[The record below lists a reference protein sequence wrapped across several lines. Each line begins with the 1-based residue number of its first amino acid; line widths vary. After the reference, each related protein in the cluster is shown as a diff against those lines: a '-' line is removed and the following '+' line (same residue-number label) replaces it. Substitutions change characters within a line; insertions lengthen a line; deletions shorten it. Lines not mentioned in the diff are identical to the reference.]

1 MASWKRVLTEAD
13 LAPNT
18 GTVGASIADDQQGLV
33 TGNSVFDYIAAQNF
47 GSGAGDIQSVN
58 QGNGIETSATDGGS
72 AGNVASGDAFI
83 RVKPAANGGI
93 AVAAAGVSL
102 APTVAGNGLTL
113 NQGVIAVAG
122 QSGITVTADAIEARV
137 DDSTVEVD
145 NSTGNIRVK
154 NLGITFAKFSAGAI
168 CDSTETF
175 SNVDTEVP
183 TTKAIGLNF
192 PNVTLTPTGNANYLT
207 LNAGGTAGIQDI
219 TMDTIDISND
229 TNLNVSNTSNN
240 QQDVDLTLT
249 NSILTA
255 TTPGLSTSSNVQFN
269 NITAAGT
276 LSVSGNVVLGDA
288 ATDTVTITGDLTVQ
302 GNTTTINTSTLVV
315 EDQLITLGSGNTAPG
330 TASNAGIQVQ
340 TGSTATEFPEI
351 KWKSLQSG
359 VGLTG
364 WHVEN
369 YRSGRTDDSDLVP
382 IAVMDINAAAPSQA
396 NDSAGIGALWF
407 DSTGD
412 DLYLRVS

>member
-1 MASWKRVLTEAD
+1 MASWKRVLTQDD

-18 GTVGASIADDQQGLV
+18 GTVGASVADGQEGLV
-33 TGNSVFDYIAAQNF
+33 TGNSVFDYIATQNF

-58 QGNGIETSATDGGS
+58 QGNGIETSATASGS

-93 AVAAAGVSL
+93 DVAAAGVSL
-102 APTVAGNGLTL
+102 ASTVAGNGLTL
-113 NQGVIAVAG
+113 NQGIIAVAG
-122 QSGITVTADAIEARV
+122 QSGITVTADAIAANV

-145 NSTGNIRVK
+145 SSSGQIRVK
-154 NLGITFAKFSAGAI
+154 DLGITFAKLSAGAI
-168 CDSTETF
+168 CDSGEAFSDVNTEI
-175 SNVDTEVP
+175 P
-183 TTKAIGLNF
+183 TTRAVGINF

-276 LSVSGNVVLGDA
+276 LSVNGNVVLGDT

-315 EDQLITLGSGNTAPG
+315 EDQLITLGSGNTTPAG
-330 TASNAGIQVQ
+330 ASNAGIQVQ
-340 TGSTATEFPEI
+340 TGSTTTEFPEI
-351 KWKSLQSG
+351 KWKSLQAG
-359 VGLTG
+359 TGLSG

>member
-102 APTVAGNGLTL
+102 ASTVAGNGLTL

-382 IAVMDINAAAPSQA
+382 IAVMDINAGAPAQS
-396 NDSAGIGALWF
+396 NDSAGVGALWF
-407 DSTGD
+407 DTTGD
-412 DLYLRVS
+412 ELYLRVS

>member
-58 QGNGIETSATDGGS
+58 QGNGIETSATDGGT
-72 AGNVASGDAFI
+72 AANVASGDAFI

-93 AVAAAGVSL
+93 DVTSAGVSL
-102 APTVAGNGLTL
+102 ASTVAGNGLTL
-113 NQGVIAVAG
+113 SATGSINVGG
-122 QSGITVTADAIEARV
+122 QSGITVTSNAIEARV

-229 TNLNVSNTSNN
+229 TNLDVSNTSNN
-240 QQDVDLTLT
+240 QQDVDLTLS

-255 TTPGLSTSSNVQFN
+255 TTPGLSTSQNH
-269 NITAAGT
+269 GK
-276 LSVSGNVVLGDA
+276 
-288 ATDTVTITGDLTVQ
+288 
-302 GNTTTINTSTLVV
+302 
-315 EDQLITLGSGNTAPG
+315 E
-330 TASNAGIQVQ
+330 
-340 TGSTATEFPEI
+340 
-351 KWKSLQSG
+351 K
-359 VGLTG
+359 
-364 WHVEN
+364 
-369 YRSGRTDDSDLVP
+369 Y
-382 IAVMDINAAAPSQA
+382 
-396 NDSAGIGALWF
+396 
-407 DSTGD
+407 
-412 DLYLRVS
+412 